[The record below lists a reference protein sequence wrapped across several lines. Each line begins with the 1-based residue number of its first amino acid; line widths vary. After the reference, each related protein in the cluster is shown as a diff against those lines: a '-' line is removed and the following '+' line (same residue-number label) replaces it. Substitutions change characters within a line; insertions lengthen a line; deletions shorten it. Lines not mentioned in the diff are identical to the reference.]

1 MKQADINQLST
12 SDLAEKVKDEKGVL
26 AKLKLN
32 HAVSPIENPAK
43 ITDSRKTVAR
53 LNTELRKRQLAE
65 AKK

>member
-1 MKQADINQLST
+1 MKQADISQLSL
-12 SDLAEKVKDEKGVL
+12 SDLREKVKEEKGVL

-53 LNTELRKRQLAE
+53 LNTELRKKELAE

>member
-1 MKQADINQLST
+1 MKQTDINQLST
-12 SDLAEKVKDEKGVL
+12 SDLAERVKEEKSAL

>member
-1 MKQADINQLST
+1 MKQADIKLLSD
-12 SDLAEKVKDEKGVL
+12 SDLLEKVKDEKSAL

-43 ITDSRKTVAR
+43 ITESRKTVAR
-53 LNTELRKRQLAE
+53 LNTEIRKRAIA